1 MTGQVCCKTYRLGEG
16 VCMSKGLKKL
26 TRKERIIYISV
37 ASVFFMLLSLLFTY
51 CKPVNT
57 IDYIVSDFFYQ
68 PIVEKR
74 ERELNIKIIAID
86 SKTTSELGAFKD
98 WQRSE
103 VAKLIHYLNSNGGG
117 PDVIAFGLDFH
128 EEKDSEGDN
137 ELIEA
142 CSEYGNICI
151 SSIIEKEVKKAS
163 LSKVAEVSLM
173 SAEMDNSQ
181 KTGLKAARINYK
193 PPRNKIGK
201 ENITGI
207 NMPFAGLLPYVST
220 GVINIGINDDDGFIR
235 NMTASVNYE
244 DVHYDIFPLAVYKM
258 YLEHNGKEYH
268 APEANYDN
276 EIGINYSKNAN
287 NFKTYSYYDVINGI
301 VDKKEFKNSVVL
313 VGDYTA
319 ESIYNV
325 PNRRGAQINEIELQA
340 SVLNALIQNNTIQY
354 AHKWFLAIW
363 YSLFAVLFFIATSHS
378 SGPSTIFYSIF
389 LIVVQVLASCMLNVW
404 GYYIPLL
411 RIIMLIIT
419 IAAVNLVSGYIII
432 KRQRYSLEKVFKKYV
447 DEQVV
452 NEIKDG
458 GIDVSIGGRRK
469 HIAVLFV
476 DIRGFTPLSENL
488 SPEQVVDILNS
499 YLTIIAEAV
508 ANNGGTLDKFIGDAA
523 MAVFNS
529 PSDLDDY
536 VFRAVCT
543 AWDILSN
550 GERLKKEC
558 LKKYGVEVEFG
569 IGVHCGDAVIGN
581 IGSQNRMEYTA
592 IGDTVNT
599 TSRLEGVAKP
609 GQILITR
616 EVARMSGGR
625 IDISFAGEY
634 SLKGKRMKITAYEI
648 NNIREKLEPVKREK
662 NIEEKYSDGIKEIK
676 KVHELCKTN
685 VQAVKEFTGNELKES
700 IKEGIKEVVTVKGG
714 K

>member
-1 MTGQVCCKTYRLGEG
+1 
-16 VCMSKGLKKL
+16 MSKGLKKL

-151 SSIIEKEVKKAS
+151 SSIIEKEIKKAS

-676 KVHELCKTN
+676 KVHELCKTI
-685 VQAVKEFTGNELKES
+685 VQAVKEFAGNELKES

>member
-1 MTGQVCCKTYRLGEG
+1 
-16 VCMSKGLKKL
+16 MSKGLKKL

-57 IDYIVSDFFYQ
+57 IDYIVSDFFYN

>member
-1 MTGQVCCKTYRLGEG
+1 
-16 VCMSKGLKKL
+16 MSKGLKKL

-151 SSIIEKEVKKAS
+151 SSIIEKEIKKAS

-648 NNIREKLEPVKREK
+648 NNIREKPEPVKREK

-685 VQAVKEFTGNELKES
+685 VQAVKEFAGNELKES

>member
-1 MTGQVCCKTYRLGEG
+1 
-16 VCMSKGLKKL
+16 MSKGLKKL
-26 TRKERIIYISV
+26 NKKERRIYISI
-37 ASVFFMLLSLLFTY
+37 ASVFFILLSLLFTY
-51 CKPVNT
+51 CKPINT

-68 PIVEKR
+68 SIVERK

-86 SKTTSELGAFKD
+86 SKTTDELGNFKN

-103 VAKLIHYLNSNGGG
+103 VANLIHYLNNNGGE

-137 ELIEA
+137 KLIEA
-142 CSEYGNICI
+142 CSQYGNICI
-151 SSIIEKEVKKAS
+151 SSTVEKEVKKAS
-163 LSKVAEVSLM
+163 AARTANVSLV
-173 SAEMDNSQ
+173 SAEMGNSK
-181 KTGLKAARINYK
+181 KTGVKPAGTNYK
-193 PPRNKIGK
+193 PPRNKIGG

-207 NMPFAGLLPYVST
+207 NMPFAGLLPYIST

-244 DVHYDIFPLAVYKM
+244 DVHYDSFPLAVYKM
-258 YLEHNGKEYH
+258 YLDQNGKEYH
-268 APEANYDN
+268 APEANYEN

-287 NFKTYSYYDVINGI
+287 HFKTYSYYDVVNGI
-301 VDKKEFKNSVVL
+301 VDKKEFKNSIVL
-313 VGDYTA
+313 VGDYTT

-354 AHKWFLAIW
+354 THKWFLAIW
-363 YSLFAVLFFIATSHS
+363 YSLFAVLFFIATSRSNWLHM
-378 SGPSTIFYSIF
+378 IFYSAG

-411 RIIMLIIT
+411 RIIMLIIV
-419 IAAVNLVSGYIII
+419 IAAGNLISGYIIA

-529 PSDLDDY
+529 PSDLEDY

-550 GERLKKEC
+550 SESLKREC
-558 LKKYGVEVEFG
+558 LRKYGVEVEFG

-634 SLKGKRMKITAYEI
+634 SLKGKKKKITAYEI
-648 NNIREKLEPVKREK
+648 NGIREKLEPVKREK
-662 NIEEKYSDGIKEIK
+662 SIEEKYNDGIKEIK
-676 KVHELCKTN
+676 KVHEICKTN
-685 VQAVKEFTGNELKES
+685 VQAIKEFTGNEL
-700 IKEGIKEVVTVKGG
+700 KEGIKEVVTVKGG

>member
-1 MTGQVCCKTYRLGEG
+1 
-16 VCMSKGLKKL
+16 MSKGLNKL
-26 TRKERIIYISV
+26 TRKGRLIYISV
-37 ASVFFMLLSLLFTY
+37 ASVFFILLSLLFTY
-51 CKPVNT
+51 CKPINT

-68 PIVEKR
+68 PIVERK

-86 SKTTSELGAFKD
+86 SKTTDKLGSFKN
-98 WQRSE
+98 WRRSE
-103 VAKLIHYLNSNGGG
+103 IATLINYLNNNGNG
-117 PDVIAFGLDFH
+117 PDVIALGLDLH
-128 EEKDSEGDN
+128 EEKDIEGDN

-142 CSEYGNICI
+142 CSEYGNICV
-151 SSIIEKEVKKAS
+151 SSTIEKEGKKTSAART
-163 LSKVAEVSLM
+163 AEVSLV
-173 SAEMDNSQ
+173 SAEMGNSK
-181 KTGLKAARINYK
+181 KTDVKAAGTDYE
-193 PPRNKIGK
+193 PPLNKIGK

-207 NMPFAGLLPYVST
+207 NMPFPKLLPYIST

-244 DVHYDIFPLAVYKM
+244 DVHYDSFPLAVYKM
-258 YLEHNGKEYH
+258 YLEQNGKEYH
-268 APEANYDN
+268 APKTNYEN
-276 EIGINYSKNAN
+276 EIGINYSKNGN
-287 NFKTYSYYDVINGI
+287 NFKTYSYYDVVNGI
-301 VDKKEFKNSVVL
+301 VDKKEFKNSVVF
-313 VGDYTA
+313 VGDYTTK
-319 ESIYNV
+319 SLYNL
-325 PNRRGAQINEIELQA
+325 PNRRDAQINEIELQA
-340 SVLNALIQNNTIQY
+340 GVLNALIQNNTIQY

-363 YSLFAVLFFIATSHS
+363 YSLFAVLFFVATSHS
-378 SGPSTIFYSIF
+378 SGPNTILYSIV
-389 LIVVQVLASCMLNVW
+389 LIVIQLLASCLLNVL

-419 IAAVNLVSGYIII
+419 IAVVNLVSSYLII

-499 YLTIIAEAV
+499 YLTIIADAV

-543 AWDILSN
+543 AWDILSD
-550 GERLKKEC
+550 GESLKMEC
-558 LKKYGVEVEFG
+558 IKKYGVEVEFG

-625 IDISFAGEY
+625 VDISFAGEY
-634 SLKGKRMKITAYEI
+634 SLKGKKKKITAYEI
-648 NNIREKLEPVKREK
+648 DGIREKLEPVKREK
-662 NIEEKYSDGIKEIK
+662 SIGEKYNEGIKEIK
-676 KVHELCKTN
+676 KVHEICKTN
-685 VQAVKEFTGNELKES
+685 VQAIKEFTENELKEG
-700 IKEGIKEVVTVKGG
+700 IKEGIKEVVTIKGG

>member
-1 MTGQVCCKTYRLGEG
+1 
-16 VCMSKGLKKL
+16 
-26 TRKERIIYISV
+26 
-37 ASVFFMLLSLLFTY
+37 MLLSLLFTY

-151 SSIIEKEVKKAS
+151 SSIIEKEIKKAS

-685 VQAVKEFTGNELKES
+685 VQAVKEFAGNELKES

>member
-1 MTGQVCCKTYRLGEG
+1 M
-16 VCMSKGLKKL
+16 
-26 TRKERIIYISV
+26 
-37 ASVFFMLLSLLFTY
+37 
-51 CKPVNT
+51 
-57 IDYIVSDFFYQ
+57 
-68 PIVEKR
+68 
-74 ERELNIKIIAID
+74 
-86 SKTTSELGAFKD
+86 
-98 WQRSE
+98 
-103 VAKLIHYLNSNGGG
+103 
-117 PDVIAFGLDFH
+117 
-128 EEKDSEGDN
+128 
-137 ELIEA
+137 
-142 CSEYGNICI
+142 
-151 SSIIEKEVKKAS
+151 
-163 LSKVAEVSLM
+163 
-173 SAEMDNSQ
+173 
-181 KTGLKAARINYK
+181 
-193 PPRNKIGK
+193 
-201 ENITGI
+201 
-207 NMPFAGLLPYVST
+207 
-220 GVINIGINDDDGFIR
+220 
-235 NMTASVNYE
+235 
-244 DVHYDIFPLAVYKM
+244 
-258 YLEHNGKEYH
+258 
-268 APEANYDN
+268 
-276 EIGINYSKNAN
+276 
-287 NFKTYSYYDVINGI
+287 
-301 VDKKEFKNSVVL
+301 DKKEFKNSVVL

>member
-1 MTGQVCCKTYRLGEG
+1 
-16 VCMSKGLKKL
+16 MSKGLKKL

-151 SSIIEKEVKKAS
+151 SSIIEKEIKKAS

-258 YLEHNGKEYH
+258 YLEHNGKEFH

-685 VQAVKEFTGNELKES
+685 VQAVKEFAGNELKES

>member
-1 MTGQVCCKTYRLGEG
+1 
-16 VCMSKGLKKL
+16 MSKGLKKL

-142 CSEYGNICI
+142 CSEYRNICI
-151 SSIIEKEVKKAS
+151 SSIIEKEIKKAS

-685 VQAVKEFTGNELKES
+685 VQAVKEFAGNELKES

>member
-1 MTGQVCCKTYRLGEG
+1 
-16 VCMSKGLKKL
+16 MSKGLKKL

-523 MAVFNS
+523 MAVYNS

-536 VFRAVCT
+536 VFMEVCT

>member
-1 MTGQVCCKTYRLGEG
+1 
-16 VCMSKGLKKL
+16 MSKGLKKL